1 MKPKAGCAHT
11 FITDMATASPFLS
24 EDQFQCSICLDV
36 FTEPVSIPCGHNF
49 CKACITRHWEGKEQ
63 CQCPLCNEKFNKGLK
78 LCVNTG
84 FREVVENFKKHHAKT
99 DNNSQIKPGEVPCDC
114 CTGSKCKALKTCLV
128 CLTSFCET
136 HLEPHQR
143 VATLKGHKLTNPI
156 PNLEDKICKKH
167 NRILEPLCSNDLT
180 RVCDLCAEHTAYNT
194 VLLEETYDDNR
205 AQTRKKKAEVQ
216 EIKPKRGK
224 KAKKTK
230 ALVQTQ
236 RKDKECPLQFKR
248 YFYLPG
254 CMGFFGGK
262 FFYEVDTKGMT
273 GWDLGIVTESNLQ
286 KRTFTP
292 TPRNGNWIIRL
303 ENNTSCRALHDF
315 YIPIF
320 LLRKPERVR
329 VFVDYDNGE
338 VSFCDADTGIWMCSF
353 TDCKFNERVFLFY
366 RPNISWVQALQ
377 NKVQKI
383 KDNVWPQLSY
393 FLLGCI
399 LLMIILIS
407 DT

>member
-11 FITDMATASPFLS
+11 FITGKHNSLCIFPYKESTAGLSIREDMATASPFLS

-167 NRILEPLCSNDLT
+167 T
-180 RVCDLCAEHTAYNT
+180 
-194 VLLEETYDDNR
+194 
-205 AQTRKKKAEVQ
+205 
-216 EIKPKRGK
+216 
-224 KAKKTK
+224 
-230 ALVQTQ
+230 
-236 RKDKECPLQFKR
+236 
-248 YFYLPG
+248 
-254 CMGFFGGK
+254 GF
-262 FFYEVDTKGMT
+262 
-273 GWDLGIVTESNLQ
+273 
-286 KRTFTP
+286 
-292 TPRNGNWIIRL
+292 
-303 ENNTSCRALHDF
+303 
-315 YIPIF
+315 
-320 LLRKPERVR
+320 
-329 VFVDYDNGE
+329 
-338 VSFCDADTGIWMCSF
+338 
-353 TDCKFNERVFLFY
+353 
-366 RPNISWVQALQ
+366 
-377 NKVQKI
+377 
-383 KDNVWPQLSY
+383 
-393 FLLGCI
+393 
-399 LLMIILIS
+399 
-407 DT
+407 